1 MKGPKDL
8 FSTVRKQIGEFF
20 SKTSKG
26 KLIRLGIL
34 AALFLVVVI
43 VGLSLLSTASYS
55 VLYSDMEAEDAGEIM
70 DVLSS
75 MGVDAQ
81 AQGTDTILVP
91 SDKVDSL
98 RMELSAQGYPKSGVN
113 YDIFEKASGLGTT
126 DMEKETYLQFQL
138 QANLRST
145 ILMLDGVKDAAV
157 SINMADDSAFV
168 VSDEEKPATA
178 AIMLEMEQ
186 GTKLT
191 QSQVQAIG
199 ELVSKS
205 VPGGLSLENI
215 RIIDSQMNL
224 YALTGDDTSQDV
236 GSHFDLQTQTR
247 DSLQEQII
255 NLLTPVFGT
264 GNVLTEVNVLLDF
277 DKKTTEEVKFA
288 PPIEGETEGIAVS
301 VKDLAETIRNYSGT
315 SGTTGVDSN
324 GGASSYQATDS
335 GSDAVYSKVSQ
346 ETNLEVNQTKSMI
359 ESAQGQ
365 IKELSVAII
374 LNSTLD
380 LEDYSQNVKDLV
392 AKAVGVDPANVT
404 VERLPFQDTEKTQVA
419 DAFTQQQELLSSAQ
433 TGTLIRVIIIVLAAV
448 AIVFLI
454 IRALRSFRR
463 TKRAAAAAEAQG
475 GAEFV
480 VDDSGAAAVHLDPE
494 TASPTQLNKKE
505 IEEYIE
511 KNAESVAQLLRNW
524 LTDD

>member
-8 FSTVRKQIGEFF
+8 FSTIRKQIGEFF

-26 KLIRLGIL
+26 KLIRIGIL

-43 VGLSLLSTASYS
+43 VGVSLLSTASYS
-55 VLYSDMEAEDAGEIM
+55 VLYSGMEAKDAGEIM

-75 MGVDAQ
+75 MGVDAR
-81 AQGTDTILVP
+81 AEGTDTILVA

-126 DMEKETYLQFQL
+126 DMEKRTYLQFQL

-157 SINMADDSAFV
+157 SISMADDSAFV
-168 VSDEEKPATA
+168 LSGEDKPATA
-178 AIMLEMEQ
+178 AIMLDIEK

-224 YALTGDDTSQDV
+224 YDLTGNDPARDV
-236 GSHFDLQTQTR
+236 GSHFDLQAETR
-247 DSLQEQII
+247 DNLQEQII
-255 NLLTPVFGT
+255 NLLTPVFGG
-264 GNVLTEVNVLLDF
+264 GNVLAEVNVLLDF

-301 VKDLAETIRNYSGT
+301 VKDLAETIKNYGGA

-324 GGASSYQATDS
+324 GGANSYPAADAE
-335 GSDAVYSKVSQ
+335 GDAVYDKVSK
-346 ETNLEVNQTKSMI
+346 ETNLEVNQTKSRI

-380 LEDYSQNVKDLV
+380 LEDYSGNVKDLV
-392 AKAVGVDPANVT
+392 AKAVGVEPANIT
-404 VERLPFQDTEKTQVA
+404 VERLPFKDAEGTQVA
-419 DAFTQQQELLSSAQ
+419 DAFTQQQELLSAAQ
-433 TGTLIRVIIIVLAAV
+433 TGTLIRVIVIALAAV
-448 AIVFLI
+448 VIAFFI
-454 IRALRSFRR
+454 IRALRSLASTRR
-463 TKRAAAAAEAQG
+463 AAAAAAEAG
-475 GAEFV
+475 TEFV
-480 VDDSGAAAVHLDPE
+480 VDDSGGIAVQLDAE
-494 TASPTQLNKKE
+494 APTQAQLNKKE